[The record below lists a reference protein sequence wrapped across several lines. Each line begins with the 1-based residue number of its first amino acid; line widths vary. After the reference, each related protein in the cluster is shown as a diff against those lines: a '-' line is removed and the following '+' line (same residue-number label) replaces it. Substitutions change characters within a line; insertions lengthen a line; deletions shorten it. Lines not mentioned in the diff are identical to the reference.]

1 MICQVLYRQVHCRE
15 VSGMG
20 LNRLLL
26 PKKNAAEDNVF
37 IMTMGQRYNQS
48 GYSRYNA
55 SFGEV
60 EGNVQHDGKAV
71 TLTMLCY
78 DGSYIDFAFS
88 VEGVTSGRYN
98 VTIKITSME
107 TNTTANIEFPI
118 IQYQSY
124 IPGFYEYTQNL
135 TSDAANMFSKANVGK
150 KFKVEIVFN

>member
-1 MICQVLYRQVHCRE
+1 
-15 VSGMG
+15 MG

-26 PKKNAAEDNVF
+26 SKTTAEDNVF
-37 IMTMGQRYNQS
+37 IMTIGWEGTQF

-60 EGNVQHDGKAV
+60 EGNVQHEGKAV
-71 TLTMLCY
+71 TLIMLCY
-78 DGSYIDFAFS
+78 YSSFLDFAFN

-107 TNTTANIEFPI
+107 TNTTANIEFPN

-135 TSDAANMFSKANVGK
+135 TSDAASMFSRANVGK

>member
-1 MICQVLYRQVHCRE
+1 
-15 VSGMG
+15 MG
-20 LNRLLL
+20 LNRMMLIS
-26 PKKNAAEDNVF
+26 KHTTGGGTTGDNAFV
-37 IMTMGQRYNQS
+37 ITMGQRYSQS
-48 GYSRYNA
+48 GYSRYNT

-60 EGNVQHDGKAV
+60 EGNVQHGGKAV
-71 TLTMLCY
+71 TLIILCY
-78 DGSYIDFAFS
+78 DGSYLDLAFN

-107 TNTTANIEFPI
+107 TNTTANIEFPN

-135 TSDAANMFSKANVGK
+135 TSDAASMFSKANVGK